1 MKRDTYYFSHDYEP
15 TADPKI
21 QALIGEFGGEGY
33 GIYWRIVEMLHSDKS
48 HKLPLK
54 KYVFLA
60 IAKQMLTNAEQIEAI
75 LNYCIDPC
83 ELLKSDGEFLW
94 SERVLRNISERAK
107 LSEIRAIAGRA
118 GAIAKQNSAK
128 PGKGKERKGK
138 EIVEEGETRSEK
150 KFNPPKLEEVKAYFR
165 ENGYREDTA
174 ERAFKGYDVA
184 GWIDSKGKK
193 ILNWKQKMIQVWF
206 KDENKVT
213 PNLKDHFT
221 APTLRKPITN
231 DTI

>member
-1 MKRDTYYFSHDYEP
+1 MKQGTYYFSHDYEP

-60 IAKQMLTNAEQIEAI
+60 IAKQMQANAEQIEAI
-75 LNYCIDPC
+75 LNYSIDPC
-83 ELLKSDGEFLW
+83 ELLRSDGEFFW

-107 LSEIRAIAGRA
+107 LSEIRAVAGRA
-118 GAIAKQNSAK
+118 GAIAKQNLAK
-128 PGKGKERKGK
+128 RGKGKERKGK
-138 EIVEEGETRSEK
+138 ERGEVGETKPEK
-150 KFNPPKLEEVKAYFR
+150 KFNPPSLEEVKAYFR
-165 ENGYREDTA
+165 ENGYNEDKA
-174 ERAFKGYDVA
+174 VRAFNGYDVA
-184 GWIDSKGKK
+184 GWVDSKGKK

-206 KDENKVT
+206 VDENRFAPDLHNQVI
-213 PNLKDHFT
+213 PQSLK
-221 APTLRKPITN
+221 KPIT
-231 DTI
+231 DATI